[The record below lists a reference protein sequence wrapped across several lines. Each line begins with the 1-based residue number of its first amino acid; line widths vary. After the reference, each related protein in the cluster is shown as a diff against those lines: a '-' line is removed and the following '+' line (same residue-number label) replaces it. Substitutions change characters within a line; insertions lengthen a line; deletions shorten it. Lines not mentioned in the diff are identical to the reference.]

1 MQNVNIERLAL
12 QMFEWILIFGACGV
26 IAGAFGGGI
35 VHTIPGTHG
44 EGGVSGALLG
54 AVKGG
59 IAGALA
65 GVLGKVVSA
74 AVIRF
79 KGRSTENLIGNRNN
93 GEMSAQRRSSRVV
106 LLMHRFWDT
115 LENGRWLPMLL
126 FVMTCICMW
135 FIRGVHHGGD
145 TGRYLGG
152 AEHFLLGQALTGK
165 AGAYIGYIVF
175 VGTIKLLGFG
185 ETGVIAVQILV
196 SAVCV
201 FALYDLGRRFAGE
214 TCGIAAASLYAV
226 NLDIARFTFAILTD
240 SLYTSGLILSVYLT
254 YRTMHSAKF
263 WAVPAGLI
271 VLLTGSIRPGGGLI
285 IPIFAAF
292 IVFSIFNKR
301 NSLQRFIFLLIVVAL
316 LFPLFLGPMK
326 ISYKAENPV
335 EKLMSGYV
343 IYGHHD
349 SRLKMPRGV
358 DISSE
363 DVDSLYEYCIKY
375 PGSCLKLFLA
385 RIIVFF
391 EHTRSFYSF
400 RHNLL
405 ILITFLPLYAFAVF
419 GFAYRI
425 RDQFTWLVLSLVAFQ
440 AVFVGLTFADWD
452 GRFLTYIFPL
462 ITLYSA
468 VGAVC
473 FARKVFPIRKAG
485 VVGVV

>member
-1 MQNVNIERLAL
+1 
-12 QMFEWILIFGACGV
+12 
-26 IAGAFGGGI
+26 
-35 VHTIPGTHG
+35 
-44 EGGVSGALLG
+44 VSGALLG

-65 GVLGKVVSA
+65 GALGKVVSA
-74 AVIRF
+74 AVIIF
-79 KGRSTENLIGNRNN
+79 KGRSAENLIDNRNN

-115 LENGRWLPMLL
+115 LENGRWLPILL
-126 FVMTCICMW
+126 FFMTCVSMW

-152 AEHFLLGQALTGK
+152 AENLLLGQALTGK

-175 VGTIKLLGFG
+175 VGTIKLLGLG
-185 ETGVIAVQILV
+185 EIGIVLAQVVL
-196 SAVCV
+196 SAICV

-263 WAVPAGLI
+263 WAVSAGLI
-271 VLLTGSIRPGGGLI
+271 VLLTASIRPGGGLI
-285 IPIFAAF
+285 IPIFAGF
-292 IVFSIFNKR
+292 ILFSIFHKR
-301 NSLQRFIFLLIVVAL
+301 NSLQRLISFLIVVAVL
-316 LFPLFLGPMK
+316 LPLFLGPMK
-326 ISYKAENPV
+326 ISYKAENPL
-335 EKLMSGYV
+335 EKLTSGYV
-343 IYGHHD
+343 IYGHDD
-349 SRLKMPRGV
+349 SRLKMPRGGGV
-358 DISSE
+358 SSE
-363 DVDSLYEYCIKY
+363 DVESVYEYCIQY
-375 PGSCLKLFLA
+375 PASCLELFLT

-391 EHTRSFYSF
+391 EHTRPFYSF

-405 ILITFLPLYAFAVF
+405 ILTAFLPLYALALF

-425 RDQFTWLVLSLVAFQ
+425 KERFTWLVLSLVAFQ

-468 VGAVC
+468 IGIIGLAKRVNPTS
-473 FARKVFPIRKAG
+473 ARFFDG
-485 VVGVV
+485 NS